1 MDMTTFLLIAIFL
14 STAGLVLGVG
24 FWVNRDQSLNR
35 RLDQIQG
42 QSDGRS
48 TSGGESQVW
57 QAKVAKLAQPFA
69 HLSMP
74 TDIEDATYLR
84 VRFMNAGLR
93 EAYWPQLYFG
103 AKVVMSSVFPALF
116 LLYGGLISGK
126 PVSVPLAFSTVL
138 IAALGYYLPN
148 LALAWK
154 ISARKLEI
162 EESLPDAIDLM
173 TVCVEAGL
181 ALDSAMRRS
190 CEELNRRSHALSD
203 EFGLM
208 MLELQV
214 GSSRVN
220 AMHNLVMRTGVQDVT
235 TFVTIL
241 LQSEHFGT
249 DVAASLRT
257 LSDMMRET
265 RKQRAEEK
273 AAKIPTKMLFPLI
286 FFIFPAFYVVLLG
299 PAVIGIFKVLLPGM
313 TGGH

>member
-103 AKVVMSSVFPALF
+103 A
-116 LLYGGLISGK
+116 
-126 PVSVPLAFSTVL
+126 
-138 IAALGYYLPN
+138 
-148 LALAWK
+148 
-154 ISARKLEI
+154 
-162 EESLPDAIDLM
+162 
-173 TVCVEAGL
+173 
-181 ALDSAMRRS
+181 
-190 CEELNRRSHALSD
+190 
-203 EFGLM
+203 
-208 MLELQV
+208 
-214 GSSRVN
+214 
-220 AMHNLVMRTGVQDVT
+220 
-235 TFVTIL
+235 
-241 LQSEHFGT
+241 
-249 DVAASLRT
+249 
-257 LSDMMRET
+257 
-265 RKQRAEEK
+265 
-273 AAKIPTKMLFPLI
+273 
-286 FFIFPAFYVVLLG
+286 
-299 PAVIGIFKVLLPGM
+299 
-313 TGGH
+313 